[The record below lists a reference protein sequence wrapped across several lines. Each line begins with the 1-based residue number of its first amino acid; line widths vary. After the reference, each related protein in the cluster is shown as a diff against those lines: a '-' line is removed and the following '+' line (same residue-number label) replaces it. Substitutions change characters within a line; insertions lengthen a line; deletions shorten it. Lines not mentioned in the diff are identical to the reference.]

1 MEETQEA
8 LHIVV
13 FPWLAFGHMTFLD
26 LSKRHLRLHAD
37 ERCRAGRSPAGARS
51 ASTRRQARLDLPA
64 VEGIPEGAESTADV
78 PPEKVELLKKAFDGL
93 AVPFERLVTE
103 GCAAAAAGESEPDRI
118 ILDFAQNW
126 IWPIA
131 EEHKIACAMLL
142 IFPVGVV
149 GSKQQNE
156 AQPRTTTEEFMV
168 QPLWI
173 PFPTTMTFSRHEA
186 EWIAAAFRPN
196 ASGSVRQTTVLPL
209 VPAPVPSHVYLPA
222 WYRVYDRLVKM
233 LRQAYA
239 QIEELIVEREHLIT
253 KLQFCRATAA
263 SGRRSS
269 RPASIA
275 ACGKR
280 SRNSPTAPR
289 GAGERCCPEAE
300 PRLFPL
306 VTDLFTKPVV
316 PAGLLMP
323 EDDDAGGGDDDD
335 GSGFSDAMRWLDEQP
350 KQSVIYVAIGSEAP
364 VDVEVPRDDADG
376 SFRRDAVA
384 AVVRRVMA
392 EDEGVELA
400 RNAREMQKGKAGLQ
414 EQYVDELVDYLQ
426 SYK

>member
-93 AVPFERLVTE
+93 AVPFERL
-103 GCAAAAAGESEPDRI
+103 PDRI

-196 ASGSVRQTTVLPL
+196 ASGSLHHTSCR
-209 VPAPVPSHVYLPA
+209 
-222 WYRVYDRLVKM
+222 
-233 LRQAYA
+233 
-239 QIEELIVEREHLIT
+239 LIVH
-253 KLQFCRATAA
+253 
-263 SGRRSS
+263 RS
-269 RPASIA
+269 
-275 ACGKR
+275 
-280 SRNSPTAPR
+280 
-289 GAGERCCPEAE
+289 CPEAE

-384 AVVRRVMA
+384 AVEKRSGEVTFELEVSEVPTCPKRLLSLVVAPLSKVPAYVGSFDGHCARVAPHQKFQHMLQ
-392 EDEGVELA
+392 GSEL
-400 RNAREMQKGKAGLQ
+400 
-414 EQYVDELVDYLQ
+414 YI
-426 SYK
+426 